1 MLIYK
6 HLEEENNEYFV
17 YMNTQGNKTVN
28 LQSENMIQIKQIILV
43 L

>member
-6 HLEEENNEYFV
+6 HLKEENNEYFV
-17 YMNTQGNKTVN
+17 YMGNKTVN

>member
-17 YMNTQGNKTVN
+17 YRYMGNKTVN